1 MLAAVDVVAAVT
13 IVAEAV
19 KYMAGPHP
27 VWCHVRHQK

>member
-19 KYMAGPHP
+19 KYMAEPHP
-27 VWCHVRHQK
+27 DGAT